1 VRQAAT
7 LRTGGCNPA
16 HRRRQPCAPGLQ
28 PYTYMH
34 MHMPR
39 DMHAHGACACACGM
53 CMWHVHVHV
62 RRAATLQVKP
72 AWGLCYDA
80 AKMAGA
86 ALAAQLRARGSGARP
101 TSLLG
106 VSLGARVVWYCLEL
120 LAALPAAEA
129 AGLVQARLFGPPMYC
144 MHVHAHS
151 TYLHMHMHMHTCMC
165 MCMLHA
171 HAHVMHN
178 MHMHMHIAHVTCHM
192 SHAHAHAHAHA
203 HVHVHVHVH

>member
-1 VRQAAT
+1 
-7 LRTGGCNPA
+7 
-16 HRRRQPCAPGLQ
+16 
-28 PYTYMH
+28 M
-34 MHMPR
+34 
-39 DMHAHGACACACGM
+39 
-53 CMWHVHVHV
+53 
-62 RRAATLQVKP
+62 KP

-192 SHAHAHAHAHA
+192 HMHMHMHMRMCMCMCTAAPGLVQGRLCDALRDALRDALCGAINTRCTMLPCRRTWCCSLRP
-203 HVHVHVHVH
+203 

>member
-1 VRQAAT
+1 M
-7 LRTGGCNPA
+7 C
-16 HRRRQPCAPGLQ
+16 
-28 PYTYMH
+28 
-34 MHMPR
+34 
-39 DMHAHGACACACGM
+39 M